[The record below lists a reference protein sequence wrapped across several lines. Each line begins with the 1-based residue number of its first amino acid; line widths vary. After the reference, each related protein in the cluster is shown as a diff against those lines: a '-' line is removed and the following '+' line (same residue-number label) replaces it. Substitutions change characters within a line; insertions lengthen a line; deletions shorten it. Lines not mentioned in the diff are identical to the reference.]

1 MTPKERPILFSGPMV
16 RALLDAR
23 KTQTR
28 RVVKPMPNWAEK
40 FPICKPEGMAA
51 GHQIWW
57 WDGQHDCV
65 GVAQD
70 CPYGQPGDRLWVRES
85 GLEQMR
91 APLFKLF
98 AHDAGPNTFWTD
110 SDGGRY
116 GASYSGAVGREG
128 LLRSGGWKVR
138 PSIHMPRWA
147 CRLLLEIT
155 DVRVE
160 RLQAISEADAASE
173 GVRRIGEEY
182 PSFADPGS
190 AWHKGPNLWTVDM
203 GAGSFNAP
211 TAAETFQMLWEHI
224 NGAGSWDANPW
235 VWAVSFRVVDQ
246 WGGAQ

>member
-16 RALLDAR
+16 RALLDGR

-40 FPICKPEGMAA
+40 FPICKPEWMAA

-57 WDGQHDCV
+57 WDGQHDRV

-116 GASYSGAVGREG
+116 GASYSEAIGREG

-147 CRLLLEIT
+147 CRLVLEIT

-160 RLQAISEADAASE
+160 RLQAISEADALAE
-173 GVRRIGEEY
+173 GIARFEGERFFHWE
-182 PSFADPGS
+182 
-190 AWHKGPNLWTVDM
+190 PNPEPRHPRFNGVTPE
-203 GAGSFNAP
+203 AG
-211 TAAETFQMLWEHI
+211 FQFLWETI
-224 NGAGSWDANPW
+224 NGDESWEANPW
-235 VWAVSFRVVDQ
+235 VWAVSFRVVEK
-246 WGGAQ
+246 GGAN